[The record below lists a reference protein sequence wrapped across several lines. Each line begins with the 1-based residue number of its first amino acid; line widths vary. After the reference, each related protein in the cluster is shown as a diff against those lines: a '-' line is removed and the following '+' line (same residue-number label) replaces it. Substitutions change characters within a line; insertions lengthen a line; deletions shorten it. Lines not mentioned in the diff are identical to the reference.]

1 MVTPTKLEQ
10 HIQEWASFTFF
21 NYVRPPELLASLNDT
36 PPTLKT
42 VAMPAKHVRIIANW
56 ITMMAVHRS
65 GGYHHIIG
73 ALSAY
78 DMATIFAVAYCYNDI
93 YKAPLCEGLYEWGK
107 RLAAYFNTN
116 KLGVTPMDVIDL
128 LRHNWWDTQRCEWC
142 MQDPI
147 EETIFDDCI
156 ICNRA
161 FYFHQNCME
170 TFMPVCPLCT
180 RKPSRIAQA
189 FGLIGVSGM
198 SLRDAVSK
206 MEVEF
211 QR

>member
-1 MVTPTKLEQ
+1 MVTPTKLEH

-21 NYVRPPELLASLNDT
+21 NYVRPPELLAPDGMPATLRSL
-36 PPTLKT
+36 
-42 VAMPAKHVRIIANW
+42 AMPMERARMIANW
-56 ITMMAVHRS
+56 ITMMTVQ
-65 GGYHHIIG
+65 GGYPHIIG

-93 YKAPLCEGLYEWGK
+93 YKEPFHSSKELYEWGR

-116 KLGVTPMDVIDL
+116 KLRTTPLDVIDL
-128 LRHNWWDTQRCEWC
+128 LQHNWWDTQRCEWC

-147 EETIFDDCI
+147 EEAIFDDCI

-189 FGLIGVSGM
+189 FGLIGLSGM
-198 SLRDAVSK
+198 SVRDAASM
-206 MEVEF
+206 MEEGTAL
-211 QR
+211 